1 MNPLLLVTIISTGI
15 LISIS
20 LFLNRKKS
28 PFQYVFPLVISI
40 LGIAVIILGLVVGR
54 WQGLGLSTVGFSLLL
69 SSIIA
74 VIVVSIVSL
83 RKEH

>member
-1 MNPLLLVTIISTGI
+1 MAFLFVTTSV

-28 PFQYVFPLVISI
+28 PLQYVFPLVISI
-40 LGIAVIILGLVVGR
+40 LGIAVIIFGVVVGR
-54 WQGLGLSTVGFSLLL
+54 WHGLGLSTIGFSLFL

-74 VIVVSIVSL
+74 IIVVSIVSL
-83 RKEH
+83 RKEHY